1 MAKGDKRAATRRGGV
16 VIAEA
21 DIPPQIGPVV
31 FGQLGRWVTVR
42 CPLEFAPLM
51 RHAGGTWDPGNHLW
65 LIHVRRMGPVIRTL
79 RRETDP
85 LFRHGGIELDEG

>member
-21 DIPPQIGPVV
+21 DIPPQIGPAA
-31 FGQLGRWVTVR
+31 FGQLGRSVTVR

-51 RHAGGTWDPGNHLW
+51 RSAGGTWDPGGQRW
-65 LIHVRRMGPVIRTL
+65 LIHVRRIGSVIRTL

-85 LFRHGGIELDEG
+85 LFRNPT